1 MAGTSVA
8 NIGAW
13 GRRRRTIIGIVSL
26 AVGVAVVVAV
36 AATGMS
42 PGWALVAFVPFTF
55 AMLGFMQAKKS
66 T

>member
-1 MAGTSVA
+1 MAGARVA
-8 NIGAW
+8 NIGSW
-13 GRRRRTIIGIVSL
+13 GRRRRTILGVVSV

-36 AATGMS
+36 AVTGIS

-55 AMLGFMQAKKS
+55 GMLAFMQAGKS